1 MDVFIEQII
10 KRKITGKD
18 KLIMLL
24 LLLAAAVL
32 SFLAITLLPAVAP
45 MLSTISIFVVAGLFY
60 GAWRIITNY
69 YVEFE
74 YAITNGD
81 ITVDKIIYRRKR
93 KRVVS
98 VDAKEVEAMGK
109 YNAAEHQ
116 HREYGKRL
124 IAAKDPNDAEN
135 SWYIT
140 FHNQEFGNTILVFTP
155 DERTL
160 GAIKPFLKRQV
171 SIDAFCRH

>member
-10 KRKITGKD
+10 KRRITAKD
-18 KLIMLL
+18 KCLMFLIV
-24 LLLAAAVL
+24 LAAAVL
-32 SFLAITLLPAVAP
+32 SFVAILLLSLSP
-45 MLSTISIFVVAGLFY
+45 MLSTFSIFVVAGLFY
-60 GAWRIITNY
+60 GAWRILTNY

-109 YNAAEHQ
+109 YNEAEHE
-116 HREYGKRL
+116 HREYNKRL
-124 IAAKDPNDAEN
+124 MAAKDPTDAEN

-140 FHNQEFGNTILVFTP
+140 FHNQEFGNTLLVFTP

-171 SIDAFCRH
+171 SIDAFGRR